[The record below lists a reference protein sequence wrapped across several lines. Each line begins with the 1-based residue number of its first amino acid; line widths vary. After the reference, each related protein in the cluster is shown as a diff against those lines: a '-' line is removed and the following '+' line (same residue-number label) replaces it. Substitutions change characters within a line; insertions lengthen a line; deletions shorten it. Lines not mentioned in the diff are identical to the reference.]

1 MQELV
6 SGLYFSVL
14 LLAIITLFDVFI
26 KFKRPVFLKILLLII
41 VFNNGLIAIIN
52 IFFPQHFYLF
62 MVIFRLING
71 ACAISFFNLLYF
83 PKMKNW
89 IYFFFTLVCIFLFFY
104 IQTNIDSIQAVLKGP
119 IKIGGKID
127 FIYPKQYIILRL
139 LLLILFIGGSIN
151 LYYGIR
157 KRKDQNIY
165 FQQTALWSLFNL
177 CLLLITGITYI
188 FINYYTT
195 SLQLNRLVAALINI
209 AAMIIVLYR
218 PVYLNNYNLKFS
230 LSKVDIKNFSNQQV
244 ELFLFE
250 FYSNHYYLN
259 KEATLEE
266 FAAKINV
273 DKNDL
278 YRFVFDKY
286 LMSFSDLIN
295 KNRIDYFLQLISKR
309 RFMNY
314 SIEDL
319 AIQAGFNSRQHLY
332 KPFKKFHGGSPTD
345 LIDSRTL

>member
-1 MQELV
+1 MQDLV

-14 LLAIITLFDVFI
+14 LLAIITLFDLFI
-26 KFKRPVFLKILLLII
+26 KFKRPVFLKTMLLII
-41 VFNNGLIAIIN
+41 VFNNGLIALGN
-52 IFFPQHFYLF
+52 IFYPQHFYLF
-62 MVIFRLING
+62 MVFFRMING

-89 IYFFFTLVCIFLFFY
+89 VYVFFTLVCIFLFFY
-104 IQTNIDSIQAVLKGP
+104 IQNNIGIIEAILKDP
-119 IKIGGKID
+119 IKIGGVTD
-127 FIYPKQYIILRL
+127 FIYPKQFIILRF
-139 LLLILFIGGSIN
+139 LLLILFVGGSVN

-157 KRKDQNIY
+157 KRKNQNIY

-177 CLLLITGITYI
+177 CLLLVTGITYI
-188 FINYYTT
+188 SFNVYSNYSHYY
-195 SLQLNRLVAALINI
+195 RLLAALVNI
-209 AAMIIVLYR
+209 TAMILILYR

-250 FYSNHYYLN
+250 FYSNYYYLN
-259 KEATLEE
+259 KDATLEE
-266 FAAKINV
+266 FALKIRV

-295 KNRIDYFLQLISKR
+295 KNRIDYFLILISKR
-309 RFMNY
+309 RFMNH